1 MNLLWFLEGI
11 RTPAGNDFFQ
21 FVTCFGQE
29 TFLLSVL
36 CFFYWCY
43 DKKFARRI
51 GLTYFS
57 SGLVV
62 QNLKIIFRIP
72 RPWILDP
79 DFHPVQSAIPHATG
93 YSFPSGHTQGATSLF
108 ASLALGSKQRST
120 KFLFTASFLLVGFSR
135 MYLGVHTP
143 KDVLTSLV
151 ISLGFSVAYS
161 RYADILFRKIRTLSA
176 VLAGISCFVLA
187 SAFLLVKYDG
197 LPSMYAADTIKAAG
211 AGLGFALGLWLE
223 ETYLHFSTA
232 TRTRMG
238 QLLKLALGLGST
250 LTWKLFLSG
259 WSALLLWKVFEYAFL
274 DVWILFLYPALFTSV
289 QKNI

>member
-11 RTPAGNDFFQ
+11 RTPAGNVFFSIRYL
-21 FVTCFGQE
+21 FWAGDL
-29 TFLLSVL
+29 LLSVL

-108 ASLALGSKQRST
+108 ASLALGSKT
-120 KFLFTASFLLVGFSR
+120 TEYK
-135 MYLGVHTP
+135 
-143 KDVLTSLV
+143 
-151 ISLGFSVAYS
+151 ISLY
-161 RYADILFRKIRTLSA
+161 RLLSA
-176 VLAGISCFVLA
+176 CRIFPDVSLA
-187 SAFLLVKYDG
+187 SILQ
-197 LPSMYAADTIKAAG
+197 
-211 AGLGFALGLWLE
+211 
-223 ETYLHFSTA
+223 
-232 TRTRMG
+232 RMC
-238 QLLKLALGLGST
+238 
-250 LTWKLFLSG
+250 
-259 WSALLLWKVFEYAFL
+259 
-274 DVWILFLYPALFTSV
+274 
-289 QKNI
+289 

>member
-1 MNLLWFLEGI
+1 M
-11 RTPAGNDFFQ
+11 
-21 FVTCFGQE
+21 
-29 TFLLSVL
+29 LSVL

-143 KDVLTSLV
+143 KDVLTSPCDLPWV
-151 ISLGFSVAYS
+151 LCGVLPVCRYSVSEDPYFVC
-161 RYADILFRKIRTLSA
+161 RTGGDFLFRTCLS
-176 VLAGISCFVLA
+176 
-187 SAFLLVKYDG
+187 
-197 LPSMYAADTIKAAG
+197 
-211 AGLGFALGLWLE
+211 
-223 ETYLHFSTA
+223 
-232 TRTRMG
+232 
-238 QLLKLALGLGST
+238 
-250 LTWKLFLSG
+250 LS
-259 WSALLLWKVFEYAFL
+259 SSE
-274 DVWILFLYPALFTSV
+274 I
-289 QKNI
+289 

>member
-11 RTPAGNDFFQ
+11 RTPAGNDFFNSLPVLGRRP
-21 FVTCFGQE
+21 FAFRT
-29 TFLLSVL
+29 LL
-36 CFFYWCY
+36 FYWCY

-120 KFLFTASFLLVGFSR
+120 KFLFTASFLLVGFSPDVSWR
-135 MYLGVHTP
+135 PYSKGCADFPCDLPWVLCGVLP
-143 KDVLTSLV
+143 VCRY
-151 ISLGFSVAYS
+151 SVSEDPYFVC
-161 RYADILFRKIRTLSA
+161 RTGGDFLFRTCLS
-176 VLAGISCFVLA
+176 
-187 SAFLLVKYDG
+187 
-197 LPSMYAADTIKAAG
+197 
-211 AGLGFALGLWLE
+211 
-223 ETYLHFSTA
+223 
-232 TRTRMG
+232 
-238 QLLKLALGLGST
+238 
-250 LTWKLFLSG
+250 LS
-259 WSALLLWKVFEYAFL
+259 SSE
-274 DVWILFLYPALFTSV
+274 I
-289 QKNI
+289 